1 MSNTLY
7 RNADWI
13 ITMNDDRERLRH
25 ADILVEGKEIKA
37 IGKDLK
43 SQYPDVVIDK
53 EIDATGMII
62 TPGFVNTHH
71 HTWQSLIRNIKATQ
85 GLALEPWLTVM
96 YEVYKDLSPEV
107 ARAGV
112 YSSLGEG
119 MKSGC
124 TTSNDLW
131 YPHPVYV
138 KGLMDAEIEAAAE
151 IGIRF
156 HPVRSYH
163 SQVSDVVCPEVVDTT
178 ERVMEDAER
187 LVNKYHDRSRY
198 SMCQVGIGPS
208 IAQYDTEEIIRAT
221 IDFAEKHDIMVHG
234 HLAESSFEYNFT
246 LENFGC
252 TPAEFFRR
260 HDLLGDR
267 FYYAHCIHLT
277 DDDVKLMAE
286 TNTGVA
292 SCPISNMYLSSGSC
306 RVKDLMNAGVKRIGL
321 GVDGAASSNTS
332 NFMEEMRVSYL
343 LNRFSFGNG
352 SCTAEDILYMGTRG
366 GARNLGREDIGYL
379 APGMAA
385 DITMLNWS
393 QLQYAGGN
401 NDPVDCI
408 IISGDARM
416 VDTVM
421 VNGEITVEKG
431 RLTKV
436 DEEAKRLYVNEVGR
450 ELLTKASARIPS
462 LKDDL
467 Q

>member
-1 MSNTLY
+1 MKYTLF

-13 ITMNDDRERLRH
+13 ITMDDDRQRLKH
-25 ADILVEGKEIKA
+25 SDLLVCDNEIKA
-37 IGKDLK
+37 IGEDLK
-43 SQYPDVVIDK
+43 NQFPDITIDR
-53 EIDATGMII
+53 EIDASGMII

-71 HTWQSLIRNIKATQ
+71 HTWQALIRNIKATQ
-85 GLALEPWLTVM
+85 GMALEPWLTVM
-96 YEVYKDLSPEV
+96 YEIYKDLSPEV
-107 ARAGV
+107 ATAGV

-131 YPHPVYV
+131 YPHPVNV
-138 KGLMDAEIEAAAE
+138 VGLMDAEIEAARE

-178 ERVMEDAER
+178 ERVLEDTDR
-187 LVNKYHDRSRY
+187 LIKKYHDRSRY

-208 IAQYDTEEIIRAT
+208 IAQYDTKEILRAT
-221 IDFAEKHDIMVHG
+221 VDFAEDNDIMVHG
-234 HLAESSFEYNFT
+234 HLAESAHEYEYT
-246 LENFGC
+246 KETFGC
-252 TPAEFFRR
+252 SPVEFFRR
-260 HDLLGDR
+260 NDLLGSR
-267 FYYAHCIHLT
+267 FYYAHCIHL
-277 DDDVKLMAE
+277 DDDDIKIMAE
-286 TNTGVA
+286 TNTGVT

-306 RVKDLMNAGVKRIGL
+306 RIKDMLNEGITRIGL

-343 LNRFSFGNG
+343 LNRLTYGSG
-352 SCTAEDILYMGTRG
+352 SCNAEDILYMGTRG
-366 GARNLGREDIGYL
+366 GARNLGRDDIGYL

-421 VNGEITVEKG
+421 VNGVITVEKG
-431 RLTKV
+431 KLSLV
-436 DEEAKRLYVNEVGR
+436 NEEKKRQFVNEVGR
-450 ELLTKASARIPS
+450 ELLMKASDRIPS
-462 LKDDL
+462 LKLDL